1 MVERL
6 VGHSVQVAWN
16 LVGDVDPESLAQY
29 ATRMGMDAL
38 LGPAAGTDDLDVAL
52 GAVPQKRF
60 GSPED
65 IAHAVLYL
73 SSDESGFV
81 HGASLAVDGGMTA
94 A

>member
-1 MVERL
+1 MGL
-6 VGHSVQVAWN
+6 P
-16 LVGDVDPESLAQY
+16 PEALKQ
-29 ATRMGMDAL
+29 MGEQIASQ
-38 LGPAAGTDDLDVAL
+38 
-52 GAVPQKRF
+52 VPQKRF

-73 SSDESGFV
+73 SSEESGYV